1 MRSIFLLFLLIVSC
15 TTRQPDKIN
24 SSSKEETK
32 KNAITRNDKEQIDSL
47 LFDDVKINDT
57 IPLKLKESD
66 LLEKLG
72 QPDSVINVS
81 CDCGNYLDGG
91 DSAKMYYYGL
101 SSFIVSKGEALLNK
115 FYPDKKLSFGT
126 SSFKINGEASESEF
140 KLLFPKSYTHMLYR
154 IENKSIG
161 ERRLK
166 VGMIKNPISPYDNG
180 FIFYFEND
188 KLIRI
193 ELWWFIC

>member
-1 MRSIFLLFLLIVSC
+1 MRPIFMLFLLIVSC
-15 TTRQPDKIN
+15 STRQPDTIN
-24 SSSKEETK
+24 SSPKEVIKTNE
-32 KNAITRNDKEQIDSL
+32 ITRNDKEQIDSL
-47 LFDDVKINDT
+47 LFNDVKINDV
-57 IPLKLKESD
+57 IPLKLKESV

-72 QPDSVINVS
+72 QPDSVINVRN
-81 CDCGNYLDGG
+81 DCGNYLDGG
-91 DSAKMYYYGL
+91 DSSQVYYYGL
-101 SSFIVSKGEALLNK
+101 SRFIVSKGEALLNI

-126 SSFKINGEASESEF
+126 SNFKINGEASESEF
-140 KLLFPKSYTHMLYR
+140 KKLFPKSYANMIYR
-154 IENKSIG
+154 IENKRIG

-180 FIFYFEND
+180 FIFYFENE